1 MQVMNDGKVRATVA
15 AFRQHVPK
23 PQPSD
28 IAELIA
34 VLKAYVEAQPPS
46 RRRAAPGPVLCEG
59 ESQAPHVSSA
69 VTTEERAGPGAPRQ
83 HVHTAVAA
91 RINGRRGRPSPSR
104 PVPRLT

>member
-1 MQVMNDGKVRATVA
+1 MNDGKVRATVA

-46 RRRAAPGPVLCEG
+46 RRRAAPGWRRPG
-59 ESQAPHVSSA
+59 SSA
-69 VTTEERAGPGAPRQ
+69 
-83 HVHTAVAA
+83 
-91 RINGRRGRPSPSR
+91 RRGRAGG
-104 PVPRLT
+104 PRRGRAR